1 MSTQSPTLTTNSHSH
16 LVNSIHTQRHCIHQ
30 SNFKPFKQ
38 SSPSKFTPS
47 TILMTSYDV
56 FCFITSLHMREAEL
70 EALKKTKEADKADRL
85 LSPGD
90 SAKGAKLFQ
99 VRIPDNAK
107 ALKNTANII

>member
-1 MSTQSPTLTTNSHSH
+1 
-16 LVNSIHTQRHCIHQ
+16 
-30 SNFKPFKQ
+30 
-38 SSPSKFTPS
+38 
-47 TILMTSYDV
+47 MTSYDV